1 MIRRIGD
8 VLAREDRFL
17 VVTHINPDG
26 DAIGSLLGLHLALV
40 EMGKT
45 SFALTRD
52 RVPEQYTFLPGV
64 SGILTDPSRI
74 TEPPHWIVSCDV
86 ATESRISGDIAPFRK
101 TARLVNIDHHPTNPG
116 FGDLNLLEPGATSTA
131 ELVFRVLSA
140 AGYRLSRDVGKCL
153 FTGLVTD
160 TGCFRFAGVTDRT
173 LKIGAALLEA
183 GFDAYEVT
191 RYLYEEYP
199 IRRLHLERLMLE
211 RTEILLGGKLVIS
224 TLFAEDFQ
232 QLGAEFS
239 DSEGLVDKLRDN
251 RGVAAGVL
259 MTLLSDNV
267 VRVSFRS
274 KDEVDVSAIA
284 GLFGGGGHRR
294 AAGLRSELSLSELK
308 KRIVEAVENSIYS
321 K

>member
-1 MIRRIGD
+1 MIPRIGD
-8 VLAREDRFL
+8 VLAREDHFL

-64 SGILTDPSRI
+64 SRILNDTGRI
-74 TEPPHWIVSCDV
+74 TEPPHWIVSLDV
-86 ATESRISGDIAPFRK
+86 ATESRISGDIAAFRK
-101 TARLVNIDHHPTNPG
+101 NARLVNIDHHPTNPG
-116 FGDLNLLEPGATSTA
+116 FGDINLVEPGATSTA

-153 FTGLVTD
+153 FTGLAAD

-183 GFDAYEVT
+183 GFGAYEVT
-191 RYLYEEYP
+191 RHLYEEYP
-199 IRRLHLERLMLE
+199 LRRLQLERLLLE
-211 RTEILLGGKLVIS
+211 RAEILLGGKLVIS
-224 TLFAEDFQ
+224 TLFAQDFQ
-232 QLGAEFS
+232 RLGAEFS

-259 MTLLSDNV
+259 MTLLSDNI

-274 KDEVDVSAIA
+274 KDELDVSAIA

-294 AAGLRSELSLSELK
+294 AAGLRSELPLLELK
-308 KRIVEAVENSIYS
+308 KSIIEAVSDALYS

>member
-1 MIRRIGD
+1 MIRKIGD

-40 EMGKT
+40 EMGKI

-52 RVPEQYTFLPGV
+52 RIPELYGFLPGASRIV
-64 SGILTDPSRI
+64 TDTSRI
-74 TEPPHWIVSCDV
+74 TEPPHWIVSLDV

-101 TARLVNIDHHPTNPG
+101 NARLVNIDHHPTNPG
-116 FGDLNLLEPGATSTA
+116 FGDLNLLEPAATSTA

-140 AGYRLSRDVGKCL
+140 AGYRPSRDVGKCL
-153 FTGLVTD
+153 FTGLIAD

-173 LKIGAALLEA
+173 FKIGAALLEA

-251 RGVAAGVL
+251 QGVAAGVL
-259 MTLLSDNV
+259 MTLLSDNI

-294 AAGLRSELSLSELK
+294 AAGLRSELPLSELK
-308 KRIVEAVENSIYS
+308 KRIVDAVEKSIYA